1 MSFLRENP
9 TGIKILGK
17 TQWDK
22 ILRKNFQWEQNPKR
36 RGRVLL
42 QTPHL
47 IRRAHSL
54 HVLLMLVSW

>member
-22 ILRKNFQWEQNPKR
+22 ILRKNFRWEQNPKR

-42 QTPHL
+42 QTPH
-47 IRRAHSL
+47 
-54 HVLLMLVSW
+54 